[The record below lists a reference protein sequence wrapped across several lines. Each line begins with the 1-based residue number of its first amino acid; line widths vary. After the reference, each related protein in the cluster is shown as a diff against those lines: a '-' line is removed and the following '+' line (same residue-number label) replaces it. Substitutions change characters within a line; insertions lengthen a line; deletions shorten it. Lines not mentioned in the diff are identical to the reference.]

1 MNTNSPHDQG
11 QCSWDSLAQA
21 ANFRIG
27 KLAGLCAVSI
37 RTLQRH
43 FRKHYNLT
51 LSEWLREK
59 RLQQARLMLV
69 NADCIKTVAFDLGY
83 KQPSHFT
90 RDFKQRFGVP
100 PTLWQIGAGVGQT
113 FFQQVRPVVNLDP
126 AQKSEIDLFVN
137 C

>member
-1 MNTNSPHDQG
+1 MKTNFTPELG
-11 QCSWDSLAQA
+11 QCTWEGLAQA
-21 ANFRIG
+21 AEFRIG
-27 KLAGLCAVSI
+27 KLAKLCEVSI

-59 RLQQARLMLV
+59 RLQQARVMLM

-100 PTLWQIGAGVGQT
+100 PTLWQIGAGVGRT
-113 FFQQVRPVVNLDP
+113 SLQQNCPVANGESIP
-126 AQKSEIDLFVN
+126 NSEIELFVN